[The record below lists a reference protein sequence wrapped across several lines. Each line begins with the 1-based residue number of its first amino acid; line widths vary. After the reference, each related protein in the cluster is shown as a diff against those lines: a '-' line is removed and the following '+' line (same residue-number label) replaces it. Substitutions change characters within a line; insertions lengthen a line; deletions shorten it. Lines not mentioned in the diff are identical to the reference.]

1 MLVSVIMP
9 YFRKRR
15 FIDKSI
21 NSILNQSYA
30 NYEIIII
37 YDDENLDDFFY
48 LKKIKKKNDR
58 ITLLKNDVN
67 KGAGYSRNLGIENSK
82 GDFVAFLD
90 CDDVWKNNKLE
101 YQINFMKKNNVDISF
116 TAYDIINHQD
126 EVIGERTAKKIL
138 NFKDLIK
145 SCDIGLSTVIIKRC
159 LLTEDYK
166 FASLKTKEDYI
177 LWLKLAKNDNN
188 FYGIDQKLSQ
198 WRKLDNSLSSNS
210 FQKISDAYRVYN
222 KYMNYSKI
230 FSVICLLRLSFNYFL
245 KK

>member
-9 YFRKRR
+9 YFKKKR
-15 FIDKSI
+15 FVDKSI
-21 NSILNQSYA
+21 NSVLNQSYN

-48 LKKIKKKNDR
+48 LKKIQKKNDK
-58 ITLLKNDVN
+58 ITLIKNDVN
-67 KGAGYSRNLGIENSK
+67 KGAGYSRNIGIENSK

-101 YQINFMKKNNVDISF
+101 IQIDFMKKNNVDISF
-116 TAYDIINHQD
+116 TAYDIINYHG
-126 EVIGERTAKKIL
+126 EVIGKRTAKKIL
-138 NFKDLIK
+138 DFKDLIK

-159 LLTEDYK
+159 LLTDNYK
-166 FASLKTKEDYI
+166 FASLRTKEDYI
-177 LWLKLAKNDNN
+177 LWLKLAKNDKN

-222 KYMNYSKI
+222 KYMNYSKV
-230 FSVICLLRLSFNYFL
+230 FSVICLLRRSFNYFL